1 MADDKSSGFER
12 MTTFLNKLRE
22 LLKGKVDAKDFD
34 ESVRQARA
42 HAGGKA
48 RAQGR
53 KDAADAGD
61 VQASEWDTEVAIA
74 GNYYGPRLEK
84 ADARVNY
91 RDASEVGSTCG
102 DCRFWQ
108 YGSCGLVEGQIDR
121 NATCNLFAE
130 RPQVFVEGYGRLF
143 VETAAFSE
151 PPDWM
156 PFLPKPGKYT
166 HPTMGEIDLP
176 AERNERFVSNFKA
189 GIYQEKLPVD
199 AEHEYKL
206 SGAVGWITD
215 MRVNEDGSV
224 DAAVEWTERGVSL
237 IEADAYKYVSP
248 EWWEEWTQPESGDVF
263 YDVPIGAALTVRP
276 FFKERSLRPLV
287 ANEQGLSVW
296 DGEPSNASQEDPS
309 MAEQTPGATSAT
321 TPAAG
326 APGAATTPS
335 ATPAAAAPV
344 VQATEPTQL
353 SELRRELTEER
364 TARQAAETRL
374 LSLERESRTRAF
386 TDEVLGRSDAN
397 NLRWAGEPDKH
408 VSMLNKL
415 AELTGG
421 ADSEDVKQYIETQR
435 GIAAQMKTAGI
446 FSEAGSTGRST
457 SGSAVAELNAKA
469 AELRKTKP
477 ELSEAAALDA
487 VVSDPANAVLARRY
501 REER

>member
-1 MADDKSSGFER
+1 MADDKGSGFER

-22 LLKGKVDAKDFD
+22 LLKGKVDAADFD

-53 KDAADAGD
+53 KDAAAADGL
-61 VQASEWDTEVAIA
+61 QASEWDAPVTI
-74 GNYYGPRLEK
+74 GNFGPRLEK
-84 ADARVNY
+84 ADTRVNY
-91 RDASEVGSTCG
+91 REATEVGATCS
-102 DCRFWQ
+102 DCRFYM
-108 YGSCGLVEGQIDR
+108 YGECRLVEGSIER
-121 NATCNLFAE
+121 AGTCNLFAE
-130 RPQVFVEGYGRLF
+130 RQQVYVEGHGRLF
-143 VETAAFSE
+143 VQTSAFAE
-151 PPDWM
+151 PPEWM
-156 PFLPKPGKYT
+156 PFLPKPGTYT

-176 AERNERFVSNFKA
+176 AERNKRFVDNFKA

-248 EWWEEWTQPESGDVF
+248 EWWEEWTQPETGDVF
-263 YDVPIGAALTVRP
+263 SDVPIGAALTVRP

-296 DGEPSNASQEDPS
+296 DGEPSNSASQEET
-309 MAEQTPGATSAT
+309 MAEQTQGAPGAT

-326 APGAATTPS
+326 TPPAATTP
-335 ATPAAAAPV
+335 PAAAAGTTPS

-353 SELRRELTEER
+353 AELNRQLSEER
-364 TARQAAETRL
+364 AARTAAETRIA
-374 LSLERESRTRAF
+374 SLERESRVRAF

-408 VSMLNKL
+408 VSMLVKL
-415 AELTGG
+415 SELTGG
-421 ADSEDVKQYIETQR
+421 PESEDVKSYVETQR
-435 GIAAQMKTAGI
+435 GIAQQMHTAGL
-446 FSEAGSTGRST
+446 FSEVGSAGRSASST
-457 SGSAVAELNAKA
+457 ALGEVQAKA

-477 ELSEAAALDA
+477 ELSEAGAIDA
-487 VVSDPANAVLARRY
+487 VISDPSNAALARRY